1 MGNLSTSFFNP
12 VSTEMQEHAL
22 HIVEA
27 DSQVTIG
34 SLENGLNYYIRPHN
48 NPENRAFFRFVLHV
62 GSLHEDEDQR
72 GLAHILEHMAFNGST
87 HFAPQALDAYFQ
99 SIGMKFGAHVNASTG
114 FDKTIYKLEIPTDDP
129 SILEQTFR
137 VLQDWGSGLSLPFD
151 QIEKERR
158 VGLEEWRGRRSGRMR
173 TMEQMLP
180 TLYWGAKH
188 VDRLPIGTE
197 ESLQTFEHDALK
209 RFYRDWYRPELCSLV
224 VVGDV
229 NVAEIEQKIQEY
241 LGGWTPL
248 TERVNERFE
257 VPIPTERMVDVIQDD
272 TIPFPMLV
280 LSQKKPTIQ
289 YRTEGGWAWNILK
302 HELMVGA
309 INERFRFLHRR
320 TESQVQQASISR
332 NPLTKQCEQE
342 SLHVA
347 LDATE
352 WKTSIQEIV
361 SQCKQLR
368 QFGITQ
374 GELDRAKQRRLA
386 MMKAY
391 TSNLPSARSGQ
402 YLSDIMATVLD
413 GESLWPPEKIQ
424 QLTERWIPQIS
435 LEAVNATLCHWLQ
448 GEGLLIHFLSPE
460 VGFTK
465 DQVLVWLDDAED
477 ALVERY
483 VEEVSSA
490 SLLTE
495 PLPSGEVITERIH
508 EELEI
513 REWVFSNGV
522 RIWLKQTDFDE
533 DMIQWTGLKE
543 GGYSLMEDES
553 LYSTK
558 CLSSAMKLA
567 GAGPHTLDDLSRLMD
582 AVPGTFRWKLSE
594 QGVRLAGRATEE
606 GLLPTLQHCWLQTQY
621 STFNQDTIEKLAK
634 VLATSLSNDD
644 DPETVYSKKRS
655 AVLNQDHIRCRRME
669 SEDIASVQLA
679 PMRLAYERMI
689 KTASAMDFVLI
700 GNFEWS
706 AIRDVLVQTLGAL
719 PPVAQPS
726 IFNDRGIRLIEETV
740 RHEFRVFDEPKAEVE
755 LHFVSTQECGRE
767 ERYEAKIASL
777 ILQER
782 LRKSLREQEAGTYHV
797 YVEWKHN
804 RHTKQ
809 VHFDVIFGC
818 SPDRA
823 AELETKALT
832 IVRQFVEEGVS
843 HEEVEL
849 EKGKML
855 RAYEKNIKNNEYWHA
870 RMVLSLQHGQD
881 LMDIPDQLSSMLG
894 LTSEN
899 MNASIR
905 KLYSLESQCT
915 IVGLPREAA
924 ISSE

>member
-1 MGNLSTSFFNP
+1 MGNLSTSILNHF
-12 VSTEMQEHAL
+12 SSDMQTDAAHV
-22 HIVEA
+22 VEA
-27 DSQVTIG
+27 DSNVTIG
-34 SLENGLNYYIRPHN
+34 TLENGLTYYIRPHD

-99 SIGMKFGAHVNASTG
+99 SIGMKFGAHINASTG
-114 FDKTIYKLEIPTDDP
+114 FDKTVYKLEIPTDDP

-137 VLQDWGSGLSLPFD
+137 VLQDWGSGLSLPVD

-209 RFYRDWYRPELCSLV
+209 RFYRDWYRPRLCSLV

-229 NVAEIEQKIQEY
+229 NVADIECKIQEY
-241 LGGWTPL
+241 LGDWNPA
-248 TERVNERFE
+248 TERPNESFE

-302 HELMVGA
+302 HELMIGA

-332 NPLTKQCEQE
+332 NTLTKQCEQE

-347 LDATE
+347 LDATS
-352 WKTSIQEIV
+352 WKDSIQEIV

-368 QFGITQ
+368 QFGITE
-374 GELDRAKQRRLA
+374 GELTRSKERRLA

-391 TSNLPSARSGQ
+391 TSNLPSARSNQ
-402 YLSDIMATVLD
+402 YLSDIMSTVLD
-413 GESLWPPEKIQ
+413 GESLWPPEKLLE
-424 QLTERWIPQIS
+424 LTERWMPQIS
-435 LEAVNATLCHWLQ
+435 LKSVNEALKDWLQ
-448 GEGLLIHFLSPE
+448 GDGLLVHFLSPE

-465 DQVLVWLDDAED
+465 SQVLEWLDHAEEASVD
-477 ALVERY
+477 RY
-483 VEEVSSA
+483 VEKVSSA
-490 SLLTE
+490 SLLSE

-543 GGYSLMEDES
+543 GGYSLIEDAS
-553 LYSTK
+553 LYSAK

-567 GAGPHTLDDLSRLMD
+567 GVGPHSLDDLSRLMD
-582 AVPGTFRWKLSE
+582 AVPGIFRWKLSE
-594 QGVRLAGRATEE
+594 KGVQLAGRATEE

-621 STFNQDTIEKLAK
+621 STFNEDTIDKLAK

-655 AVLNQDHIRCRRME
+655 AVLNQSHVRCRRME
-669 SEDIASVQLA
+669 SEDIASVQLV
-679 PMRLAYERMI
+679 PMRLAYEQMI
-689 KTASAMDFVLI
+689 QTAAAMDFVLI

-706 AIRDVLVQTLGAL
+706 TIRDVLAQTLGAL
-719 PPVAQPS
+719 PPVEQAS
-726 IFNDRGIRLIEETV
+726 VFNDRGIRLIEETG

-755 LHFVSTQECGRE
+755 LHFVSTQECDRE

-797 YVEWKHN
+797 YVGWKHN

-818 SPDRA
+818 SPERVK
-823 AELETKALT
+823 ELETKALT
-832 IVRQFVEEGVS
+832 IVHQFVEEGAS

-855 RAYEKNIKNNEYWHA
+855 RAYEKNIKKNEYWKA
-870 RMVLSLQHGQD
+870 RMVLSLQHGHD
-881 LMDIPDQLSSMLG
+881 LMDIPDQLASMLG
-894 LTSEN
+894 LTAEK
-899 MNASIR
+899 MNLSIH
-905 KLYSLESQCT
+905 KLYNLEAQCT
-915 IVGLPREAA
+915 IIGLPRDYTV
-924 ISSE
+924 